1 LAPAKKDEVEE
12 EEGRP
17 LVEAPSAAA
26 AAAPTA
32 DDACAA
38 TIGRAVEGAGAVA
51 CLLAAGTARW
61 GAKTPAGDD

>member
-12 EEGRP
+12 EEEGRP
-17 LVEAPSAAA
+17 LVDAPSAA

-51 CLLAAGTARW
+51 CLLAAATARW
-61 GAKTPAGDD
+61 GEKTPAGDW